1 MAVTSNNLWIA
12 APYVTE
18 TEELAE
24 AAKAGKSVR
33 LLVGLNDCTSAKAL
47 RDLHDIPGC
56 MIRYFTRRFHAKI
69 YVFDQAAML
78 GSSNLTDGGLCS
90 NREATICLDSSEDLI
105 ELRALFLELWE
116 SASVLTPQK
125 LEDFE
130 RVHGSVRGGRP
141 DYDPR
146 LESII
151 GISEPTNIRVG
162 SEKKSKERLFI
173 EQLRREVYEEYK
185 PAFDEVTNLLNTNN
199 LRRNDLTGIGSAM
212 ETNRFLNWV
221 RLSQAIGEDAW
232 RETPL
237 RPNPADR
244 HGEILRLGQEWV
256 QADRNK
262 VPADYIDWLNT
273 VRKVFANRET
283 IQEVSKDQ
291 LTDGLLSIH
300 AFHEQSRWK
309 GGGKTGLAE
318 RFWAANDDDITRV
331 KRTLRNL
338 LFGPGDFIQRFHD
351 LLYDPEFT
359 LKYFGYFCALELFG
373 TVRPDQY
380 PPMNGRMAKALRYIG
395 FNVRGV

>member
-1 MAVTSNNLWIA
+1 MKNWSTHVDNIFSNGPKKDFVRKPFQRMAMTSNNLWIA

-18 TEELAE
+18 TEELVE
-24 AAKAGKSVR
+24 AARAGKSVR

-47 RDLHDIPGC
+47 RDLHDVPGC

-173 EQLRREVYEEYK
+173 EQLQREVYEEYK

-199 LRRNDLTGIGSAM
+199 LRRSDLTDIGLAM

-232 RETPL
+232 REAPL

-256 QADRNK
+256 EADSNK

-283 IQEVSKDQ
+283 IQELSKDQ

-300 AFHEQSRWK
+300 AFHEQARWK

-318 RFWAANDDDITRV
+318 RFWGLTT
-331 KRTLRNL
+331 KTL
-338 LFGPGDFIQRFHD
+338 P
-351 LLYDPEFT
+351 
-359 LKYFGYFCALELFG
+359 A
-373 TVRPDQY
+373 
-380 PPMNGRMAKALRYIG
+380 
-395 FNVRGV
+395 